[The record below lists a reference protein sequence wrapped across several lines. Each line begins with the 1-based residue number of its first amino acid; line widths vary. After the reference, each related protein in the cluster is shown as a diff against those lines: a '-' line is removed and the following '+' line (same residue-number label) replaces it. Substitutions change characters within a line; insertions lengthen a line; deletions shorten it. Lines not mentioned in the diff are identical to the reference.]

1 MQTIAINEL
10 GRRIGESHPNA
21 KLTNHEAELL
31 VELVEG
37 GMSLAQAAAKFEV
50 SKSCAAHIVSGRRR
64 GQVVARTVSVT
75 PKNKR

>member
-21 KLTNHEAELL
+21 KLTDHEAELL
-31 VELVEG
+31 VGLVEG
-37 GMSLAQAAAKFEV
+37 GMSLAQAAAKFDV

-64 GQVVARTVSVT
+64 GQVAVRVVSVK
-75 PKNKR
+75 PQQRR